1 MDAPTFLSDAQWKD
15 FDENGFLI
23 LENLLSSSEL
33 NQLNQRLDDI
43 MLGKVLYPSLLMQI
57 DPSATVTSSSSSSS
71 SSSTSTPGAP
81 PVSKT
86 FSGGKS
92 DDSYALANVEVAG
105 QTLGFK
111 GASMAYRKI
120 GEAECGLECDDLFM
134 GCMQKPLFRTIC
146 DRIYGKH
153 AAISVYRSMVM
164 SKPADSDGGGTTLPW
179 HQDGGEWWS
188 LDRDPLVFV
197 WIALS
202 DATKANG
209 AVQVIRGSHKNGIL
223 SRRGHTISTADIKRL
238 VEDADPND
246 VVDVELKAGQ
256 AFLCHNFTVH
266 RSGIN
271 STPAARRGFSIN
283 YIDARTKVL
292 DPKPP
297 LAGSIGTPGSTFPI
311 VFKSPF
317 E

>member
-1 MDAPTFLSDAQWKD
+1 MEATFLTSELWKE

-23 LENLLSSSEL
+23 LPSLLQPLEL
-33 NQLNQRLDDI
+33 EQLNKRLDDI

-57 DPSATVTSSSSSSS
+57 DPSAPINRTSSSSSSS
-71 SSSTSTPGAP
+71 SPPTS
-81 PVSKT
+81 
-86 FSGGKS
+86 GKS
-92 DDSYALANVEVAG
+92 DDSYTLSNVEVAG

-134 GCMQKPLFRTIC
+134 SCMQKPIFRSIC

-164 SKPADSDGGGTTLPW
+164 SKPADSEGGGTTLPW

-202 DATKANG
+202 DSTKANG
-209 AVQVIRGSHKNGIL
+209 AVQVVRGSHKNGIL
-223 SRRGHTISTADIKRL
+223 SKRGHTLSSADIKRL
-238 VEDADPND
+238 VEDANPND

-271 STPAARRGFSIN
+271 STPAARRGFSVN
-283 YIDARTKVL
+283 YVDARTKVL

-297 LAGSIGTPGSTFPI
+297 LAGSIGTPGSSFPLI
-311 VFKSPF
+311 FKSPF

>member
-1 MDAPTFLSDAQWKD
+1 MALNSLTKEQWTE
-15 FDENGFLI
+15 FEENGYLI
-23 LENLLSSSEL
+23 LPNLLSSSEL
-33 NQLNQRLDDI
+33 LALNTRLDDI

-57 DPSATVTSSSSSSS
+57 DPSATINPSNT
-71 SSSTSTPGAP
+71 TNQR
-81 PVSKT
+81 
-86 FSGGKS
+86 S
-92 DDSYALANVEVAG
+92 DDYTQNNVEVAG

-120 GEAECGLECDDLFM
+120 GEAECGLECDELFM
-134 GCMQKPLFRTIC
+134 NCMQKPLFRRIC
-146 DRIYGKH
+146 DKIYGKH

-164 SKPADSDGGGTTLPW
+164 SKPADSEGGGTTLPW

-209 AVQVIRGSHKNGIL
+209 AVQVIRGSHKHGIL
-223 SRRGHTISTADIKRL
+223 SKRGHTLSTADIKRL
-238 VEDADPND
+238 IDDADQDNII
-246 VVDVELKAGQ
+246 DVELKAGQ
-256 AFLCHNFTVH
+256 AFLCHNFTIH

-271 STPAARRGFSIN
+271 NTAAARRGFSVN
-283 YIDARTKVL
+283 YIDARTRVL
-292 DPKPP
+292 DPKPS
-297 LAGSIGTPGSTFPI
+297 LAGNIGTPGSTFPL
-311 VFKSPF
+311 VFPSPF